1 MIALLVIFVVGM
13 LVTTG
18 GAVVLLSAKNF
29 NERDRLHRAERLLQ
43 STIADRDLIKH
54 ELQQALLAL
63 EDAKVRRP

>member
-18 GAVVLLSAKNF
+18 GAVALLSAKSF
-29 NERDRLHRAERLLQ
+29 NERARLHRADRLLQ
-43 STIADRDLIKH
+43 STIADRDRIKH

-63 EDAKVRRP
+63 EDAKGRRP